1 MAAIIPMLW
10 RRWFSLC
17 NGSSLFSKLSPLTY
31 YEADWECGID
41 HILSITE
48 KQKRYIPVNITPS
61 VFIHFSTLA
70 FKLSFVD
77 CSLLTGCVVPF
88 YFIIM
93 LLLCLSA
100 RHSRLHLASA
110 GIHNIDLGDQCIMT
124 KKRKTGKENVFGSV
138 VKSVVSW
145 NKISRILNWS
155 NNVQTIT
162 WRFVFKF

>member
-1 MAAIIPMLW
+1 MAAIIRMLW
-10 RRWFSLC
+10 RRWFSLY
-17 NGSSLFSKLSPLTY
+17 NGSSLFSKQRPPICY
-31 YEADWECGID
+31 NADWEWGID
-41 HILSITE
+41 HILSITD

-70 FKLSFVD
+70 FKLSFVE

-110 GIHNIDLGDQCIMT
+110 GIHNIDLVDQCIMT
-124 KKRKTGKENVFGSV
+124 KKKKKGRRERRMYLE
-138 VKSVVSW
+138 VSW
-145 NKISRILNWS
+145 KANKISRILNWS

>member
-10 RRWFSLC
+10 RHWFSLC

-48 KQKRYIPVNITPS
+48 KQMRYIPVNITPS

-70 FKLSFVD
+70 FKLSFVE
-77 CSLLTGCVVPF
+77 CILLTGCVVPF

-100 RHSRLHLASA
+100 RHSRLHLPSA
-110 GIHNIDLGDQCIMT
+110 GIHNIDLGRQCIMK
-124 KKRKTGKENVFGSV
+124 KKRKTGNENVFGSV
-138 VKSVVSW
+138 VKSKQDLTDIKLIEQCADH
-145 NKISRILNWS
+145 NM
-155 NNVQTIT
+155 TIC
-162 WRFVFKF
+162 F